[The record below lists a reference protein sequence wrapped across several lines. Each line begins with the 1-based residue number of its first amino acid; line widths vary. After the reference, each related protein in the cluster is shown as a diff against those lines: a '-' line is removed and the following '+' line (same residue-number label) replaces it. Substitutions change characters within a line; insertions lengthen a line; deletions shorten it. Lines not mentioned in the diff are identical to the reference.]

1 MEPVGDKSIASL
13 KTTPDIDESTIKFK
27 AQLDN
32 ATYGDVLEVTV
43 LDGGKEVATASAEA
57 SQELQITVPGTKL
70 WSPETPF
77 LYDTKVKLIS
87 NGKVVDEVE
96 GYFAMRKI
104 SMKRDEKGIMRMQ
117 LNNKD
122 YFHFGPLDQGWW
134 PDGLYTAPSD
144 EALKYDIVKT
154 KEMGFNMIRKH
165 VKVEPARWYTHCDQL
180 GILVW
185 QDMPSGDRTKEWQ
198 PRKFWDGNELVR
210 SSRSEQIYRTEWKA
224 IMDYLYS
231 YPSIV
236 VWVPFNEAWGQFKT
250 VEITE
255 WTKAYD
261 PSRLVNS
268 ASGGNHLDTGDILDL
283 HSYPDPNLFLYDAN
297 RVTVLGEYGGIGL
310 PLKKHLWRPDQN
322 WGYVKFNSSKEV
334 TDEYVA
340 YAKKLQDLVAAGF
353 SAAVYTQTTDVEGE
367 VNGLMTYDRKVDK
380 VEISRI
386 KKANEDVINALN
398 K

>member
-1 MEPVGDKSIASL
+1 
-13 KTTPDIDESTIKFK
+13 
-27 AQLDN
+27 
-32 ATYGDVLEVTV
+32 
-43 LDGGKEVATASAEA
+43 
-57 SQELQITVPGTKL
+57 
-70 WSPETPF
+70 
-77 LYDTKVKLIS
+77 
-87 NGKVVDEVE
+87 
-96 GYFAMRKI
+96 
-104 SMKRDEKGIMRMQ
+104 
-117 LNNKD
+117 
-122 YFHFGPLDQGWW
+122 
-134 PDGLYTAPSD
+134 
-144 EALKYDIVKT
+144 
-154 KEMGFNMIRKH
+154 
-165 VKVEPARWYTHCDQL
+165 
-180 GILVW
+180 
-185 QDMPSGDRTKEWQ
+185 
-198 PRKFWDGNELVR
+198 
-210 SSRSEQIYRTEWKA
+210 
-224 IMDYLYS
+224 MDYLYS